1 MDEWYICSVIQ
12 PGVLLQA
19 ADRIYGLLACR
30 IVEGSE
36 DGGSSWNVLDEQN
49 SQIFERRFQRKTF
62 TVKKKCMSKAFR
74 YIIFKASCSSI

>member
-1 MDEWYICSVIQ
+1 ATSAFDGILSTKWEEPNGAKGSK
-12 PGVLLQA
+12 
-19 ADRIYGLLACR
+19 